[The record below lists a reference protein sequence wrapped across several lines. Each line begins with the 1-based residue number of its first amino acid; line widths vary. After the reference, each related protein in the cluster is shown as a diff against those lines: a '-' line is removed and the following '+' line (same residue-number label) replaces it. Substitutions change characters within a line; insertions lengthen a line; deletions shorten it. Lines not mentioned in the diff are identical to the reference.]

1 MNYLKQISKWIF
13 LRFEKKNV
21 SFSLCCYEIAGS
33 RQEVVYEIVAVT
45 SNASVMLI
53 DFLSHAAVDLIL
65 LFTRSI
71 YTPSLHKYKT
81 RIHE

>member
-1 MNYLKQISKWIF
+1 MNFPTFWKN
-13 LRFEKKNV
+13 NV

-53 DFLSHAAVDLIL
+53 DFPLHAAVDLIL
-65 LFTRSI
+65 LFTHSI
-71 YTPSLHKYKT
+71 YTPSLHKYNT
-81 RIHE
+81 RICE